1 MSPTNMMSFVYNPDN
16 QTDEELRDRFV
27 IRTQEFKR
35 LLADISD
42 TDLAHSPQHYLII
55 GQRGTGKTSLL
66 LRLKSEIQ
74 QRADLTPLLA
84 VQFAEEQYGIF
95 DLCGLWE
102 KVAEALE
109 DTAGFTDL
117 LTQLEQQA
125 AHSDYAQNCFALLE
139 HYLIQHQKRLVLFID
154 NVGDLLDKFSL
165 TEQQRLRDIFHNS
178 NYIQLIAASAKVLE
192 HSYQHDSPFFEF
204 FKTIQLSGLNK
215 ADTYTLL
222 RKLAE
227 VHGVSPQIET
237 IISQQAYRVESVRR
251 LTGGVPRTIVLLFE
265 IFMDDSGNV
274 FADLETILDR
284 VTPLYKHRMD
294 DLPTQ
299 QQVIVNTLALNWDG
313 MTSKELSNKINNPDF
328 SSKKISSQLQLLQKN
343 GLVIAKPID
352 KKNNIYL
359 LQERFFNIWYLMR
372 FGRKKNKQNV
382 IWLINFLKDW
392 CSNED
397 LETRARQHIEAAKMG
412 KLHPNSYLMAESL
425 AQLITD
431 KDLQHNLIV
440 ETRKALA
447 EIIKDID
454 NKLSPSDKETWDKA
468 IDAYNSNNFLKALK
482 SWQKLTEKDDR
493 NAMFNLG
500 VLYQDELKD
509 YQQAITYYKMAVDKG
524 NSHAM
529 NNLGFLYQNEL
540 KDYQQAI
547 TYYKMAVDKD
557 HSMAMN
563 NLGFLYKN
571 QLKDYQQAITYY
583 KIAIDK
589 DDSDAMNNLGLLYD
603 EKLKDYQQAITYYQM
618 AVDKGNS
625 NAMFNLGNLYKNQL
639 KDYQQAIT
647 YYKMAVDKGDSDAMN
662 NLGFLY
668 QNELKDYQ
676 QAIVYYKMAV
686 DKDDSRAMNNLGV
699 LYQNELK
706 DYQQATIYYKM
717 AVDKGDSNA
726 MFNLGF
732 LYQNKLKDYQQAI
745 TYYQMAIDKNDSDA
759 MNALAWLYYEKNIE
773 SSESLALAQQAYT
786 QNQHPTIIH
795 TLATVLLWH
804 NQILDSIEKA
814 KDFLKH
820 SDFYLDYLEDIADYF
835 ILLLAKDQAEA
846 AYQLFRETPDLA
858 QQIKPIYYAT
868 LTLLKD
874 QYPKEYLKMGEE
886 LKETVDEVLLKVK
899 AKAERYNA
907 PNTNA

>member
-1 MSPTNMMSFVYNPDN
+1 MMSFVYNPDN
-16 QTDEELRDRFV
+16 QSDEELRDRFV

-42 TDLAHSPQHYLII
+42 ADLAHSPQHYLII

-74 QRADLTPLLA
+74 QRADLTQLLA

-102 KVAEALE
+102 KVAEELE
-109 DTAGFTDL
+109 DMAGFTDL
-117 LTQLEQQA
+117 LTQLEQQVE
-125 AHSDYAQNCFALLE
+125 HSDDAQNCFALLE
-139 HYLIQHQKRLVLFID
+139 HYLIQHQKRLVLCID
-154 NVGDLLDKFSL
+154 NVGNLLDKFSL

-178 NYIQLIAASAKVLE
+178 NYIQLIAASAKILE

-204 FKTIQLSGLNK
+204 FKTIQLGGLNK

-237 IISQQAYRVESVRR
+237 IISQQAYRVESIRR

-299 QQVIVNTLALNWDG
+299 QQVIVNALALNWDG
-313 MTSKELSNKINNPDF
+313 MTSKELSDKINNPDF

-392 CSNED
+392 CSSED
-397 LETRARQHIEAAKMG
+397 LETRARKHIEAAKMG
-412 KLHPNSYLMAESL
+412 KLHPKSYLMAESL

-431 KDLQHNLIV
+431 EDLQHDLIV

-447 EIIKDID
+447 GTIKDID
-454 NKLSPSDKETWDKA
+454 NKLSPSDKEIWNKA
-468 IDAYNSNNFLKALK
+468 VDFYKSNNFLEAIK
-482 SWQKLTEKDDR
+482 SWQKLAEKDNSMAMNNLGYLYDEQLKDYQQAITYYKMAVDKDDSR
-493 NAMFNLG
+493 AMFNLG
-500 VLYQDELKD
+500 NLYREQLKD

-524 NSHAM
+524 NSM
-529 NNLGFLYQNEL
+529 
-540 KDYQQAI
+540 
-547 TYYKMAVDKD
+547 
-557 HSMAMN
+557 
-563 NLGFLYKN
+563 
-571 QLKDYQQAITYY
+571 
-583 KIAIDK
+583 
-589 DDSDAMNNLGLLYD
+589 
-603 EKLKDYQQAITYYQM
+603 
-618 AVDKGNS
+618 
-625 NAMFNLGNLYKNQL
+625 
-639 KDYQQAIT
+639 
-647 YYKMAVDKGDSDAMN
+647 
-662 NLGFLY
+662 
-668 QNELKDYQ
+668 
-676 QAIVYYKMAV
+676 
-686 DKDDSRAMNNLGV
+686 
-699 LYQNELK
+699 
-706 DYQQATIYYKM
+706 
-717 AVDKGDSNA
+717 
-726 MFNLGF
+726 
-732 LYQNKLKDYQQAI
+732 
-745 TYYQMAIDKNDSDA
+745 A

-773 SSESLALAQQAYT
+773 SSKSLSLARQAYT

-795 TLATVLLWH
+795 TLATVLLWN

-820 SDFYLDYLEDIADYF
+820 PESYLDWVEDVGDYF

-846 AYQLFRETPDLA
+846 AYQLIKTPPDLA

-874 QYPKEYLKMGEE
+874 QYPKEYLKMGAE
-886 LKETVDEVLLKVK
+886 LKETVDEILLKVK
-899 AKAERYNA
+899 AKAERYNV
-907 PNTNA
+907 PRTNAE

>member
-35 LLADISD
+35 LLTDISD
-42 TDLAHSPQHYLII
+42 ADLAHSPQHYLII

-74 QRADLTPLLA
+74 QHADLTPLLA

-109 DTAGFTDL
+109 DTTGFTDL

-125 AHSDYAQNCFALLE
+125 ERSDYAQNCFTLLE

-204 FKTIQLSGLNK
+204 FKTIQLGGLNK

-237 IISQQAYRVESVRR
+237 IISQQAYRVESIRR

-313 MTSKELSNKINNPDF
+313 MTSKELSDKINNPDF

-392 CSNED
+392 CSSED

-412 KLHPNSYLMAESL
+412 KLHPKSYLMAESL

-431 KDLQHNLIV
+431 GDLQHDLIV

-447 EIIKDID
+447 ETIKDID

-468 IDAYNSNNFLKALK
+468 IDAYNSNNFPESIKY
-482 SWQKLTEKDDR
+482 WQVLVEKDYSD
-493 NAMFNLG
+493 AMFNLG
-500 VLYQDELKD
+500 YLNEQLKD
-509 YQQAITYYKMAVDKG
+509 YQQAIIYYKKAVDKG
-524 NSHAM
+524 DVSAM
-529 NNLGFLYQNEL
+529 YNLGILYE
-540 KDYQQAI
+540 D
-547 TYYKMAVDKD
+547 
-557 HSMAMN
+557 
-563 NLGFLYKN
+563 

-583 KIAIDK
+583 KK
-589 DDSDAMNNLGLLYD
+589 
-603 EKLKDYQQAITYYQM
+603 
-618 AVDKGNS
+618 AV
-625 NAMFNLGNLYKNQL
+625 
-639 KDYQQAIT
+639 
-647 YYKMAVDKGDSDAMN
+647 
-662 NLGFLY
+662 
-668 QNELKDYQ
+668 
-676 QAIVYYKMAV
+676 
-686 DKDDSRAMNNLGV
+686 
-699 LYQNELK
+699 
-706 DYQQATIYYKM
+706 
-717 AVDKGDSNA
+717 
-726 MFNLGF
+726 
-732 LYQNKLKDYQQAI
+732 
-745 TYYQMAIDKNDSDA
+745 DKNDSDA
-759 MNALAWLYYEKNIE
+759 INALAWLYYEKNIE

-786 QNQHPTIIH
+786 QNQHPIIIH
-795 TLATVLLWH
+795 TLATVLLLN
-804 NQILDSIEKA
+804 NQILTSLEKIRE
-814 KDFLKH
+814 FLKH
-820 SDFYLDYLEDIADYF
+820 SDFYLDYLEDVGDYF

-846 AYQLFRETPDLA
+846 AYQLFKETPDLA

-874 QYPKEYLKMGEE
+874 QYPKEYLKMGAE

-899 AKAERYNA
+899 AKAERYNVTRA
-907 PNTNA
+907 NTE

>member
-27 IRTQEFKR
+27 IRTQEFKC

-125 AHSDYAQNCFALLE
+125 EHSDYAQHCFALLE

-204 FKTIQLSGLNK
+204 FKTIQLGGLNK

-227 VHGVSPQIET
+227 VHSVSPQIET
-237 IISQQAYRVESVRR
+237 IISQQAYRVESIRR

-313 MTSKELSNKINNPDF
+313 MTSKELSDKINNPDF

-392 CSNED
+392 CSDED

-412 KLHPNSYLMAESL
+412 KLHPKSYLMAESL

-431 KDLQHNLIV
+431 EDLQHDLIV

-447 EIIKDID
+447 EKIKDID

-468 IDAYNSNNFLKALK
+468 IDAYNSNNFLEAIKY
-482 SWQKLTEKDDR
+482 WQKLAEKGNG

-500 VLYQDELKD
+500 LLYHEQLKD
-509 YQQAITYYKMAVDKG
+509 YQQAIIYYKMAVDKG
-524 NSHAM
+524 NS
-529 NNLGFLYQNEL
+529 N
-540 KDYQQAI
+540 
-547 TYYKMAVDKD
+547 
-557 HSMAMN
+557 
-563 NLGFLYKN
+563 
-571 QLKDYQQAITYY
+571 
-583 KIAIDK
+583 
-589 DDSDAMNNLGLLYD
+589 
-603 EKLKDYQQAITYYQM
+603 
-618 AVDKGNS
+618 
-625 NAMFNLGNLYKNQL
+625 
-639 KDYQQAIT
+639 
-647 YYKMAVDKGDSDAMN
+647 
-662 NLGFLY
+662 
-668 QNELKDYQ
+668 
-676 QAIVYYKMAV
+676 
-686 DKDDSRAMNNLGV
+686 
-699 LYQNELK
+699 
-706 DYQQATIYYKM
+706 
-717 AVDKGDSNA
+717 
-726 MFNLGF
+726 
-732 LYQNKLKDYQQAI
+732 
-745 TYYQMAIDKNDSDA
+745 A

-773 SSESLALAQQAYT
+773 SSESLALAQKAYT
-786 QNQHPTIIH
+786 QNQHPDIAH
-795 TLATVLLWH
+795 TLATVLLWN

-820 SDFYLDYLEDIADYF
+820 PEFYLNWIEAVGDYF

-846 AYQLFRETPDLA
+846 AYQLFKETPDLA

-874 QYPKEYLKMGEE
+874 QYPKEYLKMGAE

-899 AKAERYNA
+899 AKAERYNVTRA
-907 PNTNA
+907 NTE

>member
-27 IRTQEFKR
+27 IRTQEFKC

-74 QRADLTPLLA
+74 QHADLTPLLA

-125 AHSDYAQNCFALLE
+125 EHSDYAQNCFALLE

-204 FKTIQLSGLNK
+204 FKTIQLGGLNK

-237 IISQQAYRVESVRR
+237 IISQQAYRVESIRR

-313 MTSKELSNKINNPDF
+313 MTSKELSDKINNPDF

-392 CSNED
+392 CSSED

-412 KLHPNSYLMAESL
+412 KLHPKSYLMAESL

-431 KDLQHNLIV
+431 GDLQHDLIV

-447 EIIKDID
+447 ETIKDID
-454 NKLSPSDKETWDKA
+454 NKLSPSDKEIWNKA
-468 IDAYNSNNFLKALK
+468 VGFYKSNNFLKSIK
-482 SWQKLTEKDDR
+482 YWQVLVEKDYSD
-493 NAMFNLG
+493 AMFNLG
-500 VLYQDELKD
+500 YLNEKLKDYQQAITYYQMAVDKGDIDAMVNLGYLYDEQLKD

-524 NSHAM
+524 NS
-529 NNLGFLYQNEL
+529 N
-540 KDYQQAI
+540 
-547 TYYKMAVDKD
+547 
-557 HSMAMN
+557 
-563 NLGFLYKN
+563 
-571 QLKDYQQAITYY
+571 
-583 KIAIDK
+583 
-589 DDSDAMNNLGLLYD
+589 
-603 EKLKDYQQAITYYQM
+603 
-618 AVDKGNS
+618 
-625 NAMFNLGNLYKNQL
+625 
-639 KDYQQAIT
+639 
-647 YYKMAVDKGDSDAMN
+647 
-662 NLGFLY
+662 
-668 QNELKDYQ
+668 
-676 QAIVYYKMAV
+676 
-686 DKDDSRAMNNLGV
+686 
-699 LYQNELK
+699 
-706 DYQQATIYYKM
+706 
-717 AVDKGDSNA
+717 
-726 MFNLGF
+726 
-732 LYQNKLKDYQQAI
+732 
-745 TYYQMAIDKNDSDA
+745 A

-795 TLATVLLWH
+795 TLATVLLWK
-804 NQILDSIEKA
+804 NQILTSLEKIRE
-814 KDFLKH
+814 FLKH
-820 SDFYLDYLEDIADYF
+820 SDFYLDYLEDVSDYF

-868 LTLLKD
+868 LTLLKAK
-874 QYPKEYLKMGEE
+874 YPKEYLKMGAE

-899 AKAERYNA
+899 AKAERYNVTRA
-907 PNTNA
+907 NTE

>member
-27 IRTQEFKR
+27 IRTQEFKC

-74 QRADLTPLLA
+74 QHADLTPLLA

-125 AHSDYAQNCFALLE
+125 EHSDYAQNCFALLE

-204 FKTIQLSGLNK
+204 FKTIQLGGLNK

-237 IISQQAYRVESVRR
+237 IISQQAYRVESIRR

-313 MTSKELSNKINNPDF
+313 MTSKELSDKINNPDF

-392 CSNED
+392 CSSED

-412 KLHPNSYLMAESL
+412 KLHPKSYLMAESL

-431 KDLQHNLIV
+431 GDLQHDLIV

-447 EIIKDID
+447 ETIKDID
-454 NKLSPSDKETWDKA
+454 NKLSPSDKEIWNKA
-468 IDAYNSNNFLKALK
+468 VDFYKSNNFPESIKY
-482 SWQKLTEKDDR
+482 WQVLVEKDYSD
-493 NAMFNLG
+493 AMFNLG
-500 VLYQDELKD
+500 YLNEQLKD
-509 YQQAITYYKMAVDKG
+509 YQQAIIYYKKAVDKGHSDSMVNLGLLYYERLKNYQQAITYYKMAVDK
-524 NSHAM
+524 N
-529 NNLGFLYQNEL
+529 
-540 KDYQQAI
+540 
-547 TYYKMAVDKD
+547 
-557 HSMAMN
+557 
-563 NLGFLYKN
+563 
-571 QLKDYQQAITYY
+571 
-583 KIAIDK
+583 
-589 DDSDAMNNLGLLYD
+589 DSD
-603 EKLKDYQQAITYYQM
+603 
-618 AVDKGNS
+618 
-625 NAMFNLGNLYKNQL
+625 
-639 KDYQQAIT
+639 
-647 YYKMAVDKGDSDAMN
+647 
-662 NLGFLY
+662 
-668 QNELKDYQ
+668 
-676 QAIVYYKMAV
+676 
-686 DKDDSRAMNNLGV
+686 
-699 LYQNELK
+699 
-706 DYQQATIYYKM
+706 
-717 AVDKGDSNA
+717 A

-745 TYYQMAIDKNDSDA
+745 IYYKMAVDKGNSNA

-773 SSESLALAQQAYT
+773 SSESLALAQKAYT
-786 QNQHPTIIH
+786 QNQHPDIAH
-795 TLATVLLWH
+795 TLATVLLWN

-820 SDFYLDYLEDIADYF
+820 PEFYLNWIEAVGDYF

-846 AYQLFRETPDLA
+846 AYQLFKETPDLA

-874 QYPKEYLKMGEE
+874 QYPKEYLKMGAE

-899 AKAERYNA
+899 AKAERYNVTRA
-907 PNTNA
+907 NTE